1 MSLPSNLLI
10 CKKQLRSLLNR
21 LKKDGPDR
29 IIMYDEAIRE
39 QLGRGLIKKVDDTP
53 RVQGILHYISH
64 LPVFKEDSGTTKMR
78 IVYDACDRR
87 ANKKTQHE

>member
-53 RVQGILHYISH
+53 RVQGILHYISQC
-64 LPVFKEDSGTTKMR
+64 L
-78 IVYDACDRR
+78 
-87 ANKKTQHE
+87 KKTVVPRR